1 MTTIRSIA
9 WSTLIVLAAG
19 CGAGEALAPAP
30 TDAQKLLADRDATIA
45 TQSAKIAEFE
55 RRLAEIE
62 VLMER
67 LSTRLDAAEG
77 RDRDQSDRLNAMHNL
92 SRCFAD
98 LQPTADN
105 VHHEFLTHAEARL
118 CGDRGLR

>member
-1 MTTIRSIA
+1 MTTIRSTA
-9 WSTLIVLAAG
+9 GSMLLALAA
-19 CGAGEALAPAP
+19 CGAGDALAPAP
-30 TDAQKLLADRDATIA
+30 SDAQKLLADRDATIT
-45 TQSAKIAEFE
+45 TQSAKIADFE
-55 RRLAEIE
+55 RRIAEME
-62 VLMER
+62 ALMER

-105 VHHEFLTHAEARL
+105 VHHEFVTHVEARL